1 MRAAHTEMT
10 APAKVSASAQMT
22 APALFISHGAPTF
35 ALEPGELG
43 ARLAEIGPALDTVR
57 AVLVVSPHWQTRGL
71 VVSAAPQP
79 ETLHDFGGF
88 PEPLYALRYPAPGA
102 PKVAQEVVEVLCA
115 ADWPVTIDAHRGLDH
130 GAWVPLLHLRPQAD
144 LPVLQLS
151 MPVSLDAAAALA
163 LGQAL
168 RPLRDRGI
176 ALVGSGSMTHNLGEF
191 RGPGLPE
198 RPYVRAFTQW
208 MHERVIARDLQALA
222 DYRSLAP
229 SAARAHPSDEH
240 LLPLQVAVGATS
252 HDEPV
257 ALLATEIRYGMLAM
271 ASYAW
276 GLGR

>member
-1 MRAAHTEMT
+1 MT
-10 APAKVSASAQMT
+10 PTIEMT

-35 ALEPGELG
+35 ALEPGVLG
-43 ARLAEIGPALDTVR
+43 ARLAEIGPALDAVQ

-71 VVSAAPQP
+71 VVSAAMQP

-88 PEPLYALRYPAPGA
+88 PAPLYALHYPAPGA
-102 PKVAQEVVEVLCA
+102 PQVAQEVADTLSA
-115 ADWPVTIDAHRGLDH
+115 AGWPVTIDAHRGLDH

-144 LPVLQLS
+144 IPVLQLS
-151 MPVSLDAAAALA
+151 MPFSLDAAAALA

-168 RPLRDRGI
+168 RPLRDMGI
-176 ALVGSGSMTHNLGEF
+176 AIAGSGSMTHNLGEF

-198 RPYVRAFTQW
+198 QPYVRAFAQW
-208 MHERVIARDLQALA
+208 MHERVITRDLQALA

-252 HDEPV
+252 AEEP
-257 ALLATEIRYGMLAM
+257 ATLLATEIRYGMLSM

>member
-1 MRAAHTEMT
+1 MT
-10 APAKVSASAQMT
+10 PTIEMT

-35 ALEPGELG
+35 ALEPGALG
-43 ARLAEIGPALDTVR
+43 ARLREIGPALDAVR
-57 AVLVVSPHWQTRGL
+57 AVLVVSPHWQTRDL

-102 PKVAQEVVEVLCA
+102 PQVAQEVADTLSA
-115 ADWPVTIDAHRGLDH
+115 AGWPVTIDAHRGLDH

-151 MPVSLDAAAALA
+151 MPFSLDAAAALA

-168 RPLRDRGI
+168 RPLRDMGI
-176 ALVGSGSMTHNLGEF
+176 AIAGSGSMTHNLGEF

-198 RPYVRAFTQW
+198 QPYVRAFAQW
-208 MHERVIARDLQALA
+208 MHERVITRDLQALA

-252 HDEPV
+252 AEEP
-257 ALLATEIRYGMLAM
+257 ATLLATEIRYGMLSM